1 MSLKDKIS
9 SMNMSEIVEMCIDQ
23 EQQAIDL
30 YTMAMDQAKDDAAR
44 QKFQELVDME
54 TVHKVSLKSFEIER
68 YIDLPPADL
77 KVTDYL
83 MEPTMNDNLTTQEIL
98 IVAAKREDKTAK
110 MYQDLADH
118 FSADKK
124 LNTFFQMMA
133 DEELRHKHDLES
145 EYEQEFLPEG

>member
-9 SMNMSEIVEMCIDQ
+9 SMDMDAIVEMCINQ

-30 YTMAMDQAKDDAAR
+30 YTLARDQAKDEASR

-54 TVHKVSLKSFEIER
+54 TAHKVSLKNFEIEN
-68 YIDLPPADL
+68 YIELPPADL
-77 KVTDYL
+77 KVTNYL
-83 MEPTMNDNLTTQEIL
+83 MEPELKDNMTTQEIIIL
-98 IVAAKREDKTAK
+98 AAKREDKTAR

-118 FSADKK
+118 FISDKK

-133 DEELRHKHDLES
+133 DEELRHKHDLET
-145 EYEQEFLPEG
+145 EYENEFLQEG

>member
-1 MSLKDKIS
+1 MSLREQIS
-9 SMNMSEIVEMCIDQ
+9 SMNMNEIVELCIEQ

-30 YTMAMDQAKDDAAR
+30 YTMARDQAKDETAAM
-44 QKFQELVDME
+44 KFQELVEME
-54 TVHKVSLKSFEIER
+54 TAHKVALQKFELEN
-68 YIDLPPADL
+68 YLDLPPANL

-83 MEPTMNDNLTTQEIL
+83 VEPVFNDKLNTQEIL
-98 IVAAKREDKTAK
+98 ILAAKREDKTAR

-118 FSADKK
+118 FEADKN

-133 DEELRHKHDLES
+133 DEELRHKHSLET

>member
-1 MSLKDKIS
+1 MSLKDQVK
-9 SMNMSEIVEMCIDQ
+9 SMDMSGIVEMCINQ

-30 YTMAMDQAKDDAAR
+30 YTLARDQAKDESAR

-54 TVHKVSLKSFEIER
+54 TVHKVSLSNFEIEN
-68 YIDLPPADL
+68 YIELPPADL

-83 MEPTMNDNLTTQEIL
+83 MEPELKDNMTTQEIIIL
-98 IVAAKREDKTAK
+98 AAKREDKTAR

-118 FSADKK
+118 FNFDKK

-133 DEELRHKHDLES
+133 DEELRHKHDLET
-145 EYEQEFLPEG
+145 EYENEFLQEG

>member
-1 MSLKDKIS
+1 MSLKDNIS
-9 SMNMSEIVEMCIDQ
+9 SMSMSEIVELCIDQ

-30 YTMAMDQAKDDAAR
+30 YEMARDQAKNEAAR
-44 QKFQELVDME
+44 KKFQELVDME
-54 TVHKVSLKSFEIER
+54 VAHKVALQNFEIES

-83 MEPTMNDNLTTQEIL
+83 MEPDMSDSLSTQEIL
-98 IVAAKREDKTAK
+98 IVAAKREDKTAR

-118 FSADKK
+118 FRSDKK

-145 EYEQEFLPEG
+145 EYEQEFLQEG